1 MARYDYLCEL
11 CGEFEAEHSMS
22 ASQPADCSC
31 GRTDCPILNGGE
43 VKRLIKQAPPVK
55 FVGTGW
61 YKDLYSSK
69 PPATGGGDAGSAGS
83 GGSEKASGEKSASS
97 SSASEGAANHKCG
110 SSGCC

>member
-1 MARYDYLCEL
+1 MARYDYLCEI
-11 CGEFEAEHSMS
+11 CGEFEAEHPMS
-22 ASQPADCSC
+22 ASQPSECCC

-69 PPATGGGDAGSAGS
+69 PPSSGEGTKQTGGGESSSD
-83 GGSEKASGEKSASS
+83 KSAT
-97 SSASEGAANHKCG
+97 SSAEGAKPSHKCG
-110 SSGCC
+110 STGCC